1 MGLSNRQDARRQPQ
15 GDSDLLRGASACAER
30 HGSLVSSRQTRDLV
44 QFRGGERVF
53 QHGGFCDPACRLRH
67 RRQQVPAHRGD
78 ELRAEG
84 AVHTPYHDAQGICER
99 SVEIMSA
106 TLAVDPKKYTRLANR
121 IVVKAIETEAEYDH
135 MVAAVEQLI
144 DKGEERLS
152 PEESA
157 LLETVAILVQA
168 YDDRYHPLPSVAPNE
183 MLAYL
188 METSGRTAKDLLPV
202 FGTRGRVSE
211 VLSGKRSIS
220 KGQAKKLASVFKVT
234 VDLFI

>member
-1 MGLSNRQDARRQPQ
+1 
-15 GDSDLLRGASACAER
+15 
-30 HGSLVSSRQTRDLV
+30 
-44 QFRGGERVF
+44 
-53 QHGGFCDPACRLRH
+53 
-67 RRQQVPAHRGD
+67 
-78 ELRAEG
+78 
-84 AVHTPYHDAQGICER
+84 
-99 SVEIMSA
+99 VEIMSA
-106 TLAVDPKKYTRLANR
+106 TLTVDPKKYARLANR
-121 IVVKAIETEAEYDH
+121 IVVKAIETEEEYDH

-144 DKGEERLS
+144 GKGEGRLS

-157 LLETVAILVQA
+157 LLETMAILVQA
-168 YDDRYHPLPSVAPNE
+168 YDDRHNPLPPVAPNE

-220 KGQAKKLASVFKVT
+220 KEQGKRLASVFKVT